1 MDSLY
6 ARLRLSSIAMVKEVL
21 EALVAVVKVG
31 VLLFLR
37 IFLMP
42 IALGTVRWTKCV
54 DLSLDI
60 SLLFFIGGLFLRCL
74 NSLVEY
80 STAEW
85 VAFSVSNVVGLLSL
99 AWVLGISYMLV
110 VTLSVLQL
118 REVMHPEILAKV
130 IRPQV
135 SDGQHKH

>member
-42 IALGTVRWTKCV
+42 IALGTVRCTICV

-60 SLLFFIGGLFLRCL
+60 SLSFFIGGLFLRCL